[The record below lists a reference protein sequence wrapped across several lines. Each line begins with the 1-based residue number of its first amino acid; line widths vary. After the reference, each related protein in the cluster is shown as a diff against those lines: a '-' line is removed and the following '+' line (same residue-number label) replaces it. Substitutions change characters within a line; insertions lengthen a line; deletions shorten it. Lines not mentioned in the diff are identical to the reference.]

1 MFLHLQR
8 HVNRH
13 SKGRIRSRQRQ
24 IPRRKIK
31 RSRIRIRN

>member
-24 IPRRKIK
+24 IP
-31 RSRIRIRN
+31 

>member
-13 SKGRIRSRQRQ
+13 SKGRIRSRQR
-24 IPRRKIK
+24 PMTKETD
-31 RSRIRIRN
+31 RSQD